1 MRDPGA
7 PRHPWGTTDR
17 EALHALVDA
26 LPEESLPVVAATL
39 RGLSVDGVLPADTET
54 RIRRGIAD
62 ADRGAVTPAAE
73 VFRGMHAR
81 LDVIEA
87 GRR

>member
-1 MRDPGA
+1 M
-7 PRHPWGTTDR
+7 TDR

-62 ADRGAVTPAAE
+62 ADRGRPPAD
-73 VFRGMHAR
+73 VLGMHVR
-81 LDVIEA
+81 LDVIES
-87 GRR
+87 RR